1 MASAVRTL
9 HVPPHPSFAVCGYIA
24 LRGHRASEAVAE
36 LQKRFYERFSPHP
49 EEAPYNFAT
58 PSTMKPTQIKNAAGS
73 LNQLPP
79 WTEISGDVRLTPF
92 YEPNDCKQFLIDAI
106 ADMNTNI
113 TKLPTRGPCS
123 KYDIEGAR
131 GLLEITVDSNGV
143 LGGIACTLDS
153 PGHKALCKA
162 TAHVLGSCVPYA
174 IGGSLPLVRDMQKAG
189 FDVQLTGY
197 GLMKTYH
204 ADNEYALLSDMDKG
218 FRILRGVIAEVEGK
232 WEDVAGAD

>member
-1 MASAVRTL
+1 
-9 HVPPHPSFAVCGYIA
+9 
-24 LRGHRASEAVAE
+24 
-36 LQKRFYERFSPHP
+36 
-49 EEAPYNFAT
+49 
-58 PSTMKPTQIKNAAGS
+58 MKPTQIKNAAGS

-92 YEPNDCKQFLIDAI
+92 YGPNDCKQFLIDAI